1 MRESIKGNLKWVLFV
16 SFLGSSLV
24 YVKTSTIENIQT
36 QQYKELKKDFI
47 DTAVVNSILR
57 DKIERLQKSNIE
69 YLDQININNLCP
81 DCKNDHYRHKH
92 PEKCKLIKPCQ
103 N

>member
-24 YVKTSTIENIQT
+24 YTKSTTIETIKDQE
-36 QQYKELKKDFI
+36 YKELRREFVDSCVI
-47 DTAVVNSILR
+47 NSILR
-57 DKIERLQKSNIE
+57 DKIERLQESNSE

-81 DCKNDHYRHKH
+81 ECENDHYRYKH